1 MYFYFAF
8 LMLQV
13 KLINQEAIDAPFRYI
28 CTTANV
34 GYCFK
39 FAPEEGIIP
48 PGGIQTI
55 QISFNATTV
64 GTFEEEF
71 QFSVAGSPTP
81 AILTIR

>member
-81 AILTIR
+81 AILTIK